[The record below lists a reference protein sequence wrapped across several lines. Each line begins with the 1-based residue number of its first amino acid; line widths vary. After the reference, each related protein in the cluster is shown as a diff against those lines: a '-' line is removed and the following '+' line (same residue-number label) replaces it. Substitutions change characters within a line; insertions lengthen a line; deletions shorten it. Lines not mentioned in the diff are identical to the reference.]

1 VISVSI
7 ICINGHTERGGAG
20 NDSGT
25 GKPWV
30 RGCETEVKQ
39 GRRGGKDHGVSTS
52 KIHFNLDTKEYVD
65 HLYKLSLREV
75 ERWVLSATPCQ
86 PKEKKKHHGTIR
98 DMIVASSHVLSS
110 SLEEGSQW
118 VYSVGLLFFPA
129 RTNKRPHH
137 RKIFLQ
143 ENAFLK
149 GCEQMD

>member
-1 VISVSI
+1 MISVSI
-7 ICINGHTERGGAG
+7 ICINGHGERGGAG

-30 RGCETEVKQ
+30 RGCEKEVKQ

-98 DMIVASSHVLSS
+98 DMIVASSHVLSLS
-110 SLEEGSQW
+110 PKGDTRR
-118 VYSVGLLFFPA
+118 VCSVGLIFVSA
-129 RTNKRPHH
+129 RTNKG
-137 RKIFLQ
+137 III
-143 ENAFLK
+143 
-149 GCEQMD
+149 